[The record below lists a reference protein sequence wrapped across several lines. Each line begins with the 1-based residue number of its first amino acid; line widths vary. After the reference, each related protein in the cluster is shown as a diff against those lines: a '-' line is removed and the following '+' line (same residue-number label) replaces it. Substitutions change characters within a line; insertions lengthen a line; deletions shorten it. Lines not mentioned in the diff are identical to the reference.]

1 MRVLAF
7 FLFLFIIY
15 YITYFVMKHKL
26 ENTEKE
32 TEIIFKEVP
41 DILIDHQYNFDT
53 KGLMDSMTVDNN
65 MWKTINI
72 N

>member
-1 MRVLAF
+1 
-7 FLFLFIIY
+7 
-15 YITYFVMKHKL
+15 MKQKL

-32 TEIIFKEVP
+32 TKIIFKEVP
-41 DILIDHQYNFDT
+41 DILIDHQYEFDT
-53 KGLMDSMTVDNN
+53 KGLMDSMTVENN